1 MNLRDYLLNLNISQ
15 GDFAKILGVTTSYLN
30 SVIRGKKKPGLNLVQ
45 KITEITSGKVNGLD
59 LLNGE
64 GVHKGETKKCKVMSS
79 VLRKKLK
86 EINK

>member
-1 MNLRDYLLNLNISQ
+1 
-15 GDFAKILGVTTSYLN
+15 
-30 SVIRGKKKPGLNLVQ
+30 VQ
-45 KITEITSGKVNGLD
+45 KITEITSGKVNGMD